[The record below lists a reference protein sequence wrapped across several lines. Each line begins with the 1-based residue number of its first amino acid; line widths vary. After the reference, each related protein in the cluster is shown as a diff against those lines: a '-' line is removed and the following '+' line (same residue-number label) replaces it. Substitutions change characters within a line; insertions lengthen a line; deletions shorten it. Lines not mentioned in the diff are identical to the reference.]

1 MSFNASSPACVSVT
15 RDVVDNRSMRSVSP
29 WNFIPQPFGLSQSPS
44 SAMATAASSEVAN
57 DDLAVVE
64 VPAVEMPIVE
74 TTRRRLSSWA
84 RRVLATQR

>member
-1 MSFNASSPACVSVT
+1 
-15 RDVVDNRSMRSVSP
+15 
-29 WNFIPQPFGLSQSPS
+29 
-44 SAMATAASSEVAN
+44 MATAASSEVTD
-57 DDLAVVE
+57 DDLVVVE